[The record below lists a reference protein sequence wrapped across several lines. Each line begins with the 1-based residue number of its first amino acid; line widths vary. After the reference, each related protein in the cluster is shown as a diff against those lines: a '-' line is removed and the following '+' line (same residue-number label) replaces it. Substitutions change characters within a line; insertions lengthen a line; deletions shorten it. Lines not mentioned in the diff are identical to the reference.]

1 MLSLAGFGKAAKF
14 CKKKSKIEVKTIRD
28 EFENILLKNS
38 PEIVIIGKDSERLPN
53 TILFSLPGIKSESLL
68 IALDIEGFDVST
80 GAACSSGQVEPSST
94 LKTMGL
100 SDRLIN
106 SCIRISLGS
115 YNSIDEVYRFSKTLI
130 KIKER
135 FLEKVK

>member
-1 MLSLAGFGKAAKF
+1 M
-14 CKKKSKIEVKTIRD
+14 IEVKTIRD